1 METGD
6 AAVQYYHNAEM
17 SKLTDSEG
25 EYWPADDEWKPPTS
39 STKNGK
45 STAPASTNM
54 DRLNS
59 FLDNDF
65 DDDGSGFYFS
75 DEEDNNVIK
84 KKNMKVQRDLAE
96 G

>member
-39 STKNGK
+39 SVKNGK

>member
-25 EYWPADDEWKPPTS
+25 EYWQADDEWKPPTS
-39 STKNGK
+39 SAKNGK
-45 STAPASTNM
+45 STAPVSTNM